1 MLRVCR
7 TGKELSKAMLNKIVG
22 FGIVGIIA
30 TLIDFASLFVLKSLL
45 GVDVYI
51 ATTLAFALSLIFNYV
66 ASMKYVF
73 VAKEGLTVRTQIL
86 IFLGTSVIGLLI
98 NQAVMYVGIEWL
110 NMYYMLAKFFAT
122 GLTMVFNFVAR
133 QTLLEEKPKG

>member
-1 MLRVCR
+1 
-7 TGKELSKAMLNKIVG
+7 MLNKIIG

-30 TLIDFASLFVLKSLL
+30 TAIDFASLFLLKSVL

-51 ATTLAFALSLIFNYV
+51 ATTIAFSLSLIFNYI

-73 VAKEGLTVRTQIL
+73 VAKEGLSVKKQMV
-86 IFLGTSVIGLLI
+86 IFLVTSVIGLLI

-110 NMYYMLAKFFAT
+110 HVYYMLAKFLAT
-122 GLTMVFNFVAR
+122 AVTMVFNFVAR
-133 QTLLEEKPKG
+133 HLLLEK